1 MPLDRVIW
9 QAKERLQSEKLS
21 NAEKM
26 AVMFPLTAKLYV
38 QWLHLLG
45 SKPLVV

>member
-1 MPLDRVIW
+1 MPLDWVIW

-21 NAEKM
+21 GAEEM
-26 AVMFPLTAKLYV
+26 VVMFPLTAELYV
-38 QWLHLLG
+38 QWLHLVG

>member
-21 NAEKM
+21 DAEKM
-26 AVMFPLTAKLYV
+26 VVMFPLTAELYV
-38 QWLHLLG
+38 QWLHL
-45 SKPLVV
+45 V

>member
-9 QAKERLQSEKLS
+9 RAKEHLQSEKLCD
-21 NAEKM
+21 AEKM
-26 AVMFPLTAKLYV
+26 VVMFPLTAELYV
-38 QWLHLLG
+38 QWLHLVG